1 MNPTNICSSGSIV
14 QANLRNG
21 FAIFTGTDLEPGSG
35 QRAEVTIVNLGTL
48 PAAFRL
54 SEVDASN
61 EFAAGRIALAINE
74 FHDNMSRR
82 IFLGEIG
89 TVPAGG
95 IDLGRFDAGESRTYR
110 FTVLL
115 AKGTPKDELERSA
128 GAIYEWNVAPGPAEE
143 RPESSRPPVSAGGVT
158 HAAKALRPG
167 H

>member
-14 QANLRNG
+14 QANSRNG

-35 QRAEVTIVNLGTL
+35 QRAEVTIVNLGAL
-48 PAAFRL
+48 PAAFLL
-54 SEVDASN
+54 SEVSASN
-61 EFAAGRIALAINE
+61 EFAAGRIALAVNE
-74 FHDNMSRR
+74 FHDDMSRR

-95 IDLGRFDAGESRTYR
+95 IDLGRFEAGESRTYR

-115 AKGTPKDELERSA
+115 AKGTHKDELERSA
-128 GAIYEWNVAPGPAEE
+128 GAIYEWDLAPGPADDQ
-143 RPESSRPPVSAGGVT
+143 PELSRPASARGVT
-158 HAAKALRPG
+158 REAKALRPG